1 MEGHEN
7 NDGTDNFTRKL
18 KILKDVHDFIYDD
31 HDEDRKREA
40 FLDDELFLHFRLRV
54 KSFADSMLTSCYSFN
69 PWILAR
75 FGFRYADKVVSCS
88 DCGYC
93 IDEVCC
99 KNMMDDSNRKAA
111 IKKMVDFHGKSC
123 IFKNNPVPGLFCAPE
138 ILTFKEILR
147 HLNRQFSILQ
157 PISYRIEKMQFSDF
171 DSIGINEGEA
181 NAILSK
187 LDNVVSAKL
196 LLVALFGW
204 TAFKRS
210 LRDADDEKL
219 ECIYCCGSFY
229 PAAFSSSSLVSSQQ
243 TDQVVFNPATEHY
256 YWCPIVRSKTIKIL
270 PSRISVKTCVPYWR
284 YLVSACLRTFS
295 INDLSGILYTD
306 DYADKYSVD
315 AIIVAEQ
322 SASCEV
328 FGVYSVFYVPVRNY
342 VRIPHWEY
350 HIRFSPEDGRKVP
363 CTDVLNRFKRLNTGM
378 WIRRY
383 MKDEPW
389 LTNSLAHKTCT
400 PLECQ
405 ILEKMVSRFWQ
416 RPKYYVD
423 DPYEPYNQRYG
434 ISESLPKILNAH
446 VKRPKIL
453 MDESTERQSYRNSI
467 IVRFDQIQK
476 KSGGNKYGR
485 LQYLNQLVT
494 EFQNSE
500 SNDAKRQIVANL
512 ANFAYDPVNHEFLTT
527 LRVHILFSDC
537 LNEADPSM
545 VEFALGGLCNMIQ
558 QPICRRFVL
567 ENLSEKV
574 VSLLNSSNVETVVS
588 ALTVLIFLLH
598 DPIFTFFK
606 PFLIHKTIL
615 DLHST
620 MSNYIVTAKAAT
632 AVTHSLH
639 GSFTAPGSS
648 DLIVFKNSRFEVHSV
663 SAEGLQYLT
672 EGKMFGRIGAA
683 KLFTPKGENKA
694 LMVIVTLK
702 QDVAIVEYDNGRIKT
717 LASRNIS
724 ENFGRPASNGILLS
738 VHPDGEIIGLR
749 IMSST
754 FKCITWN
761 RATSKLTTYSL
772 NYSLTHLSDF
782 VFLHGFQFPMIALI
796 YGDLVGRHVITCRI
810 SLDEQE
816 FENGPW
822 SRGHI
827 EWEAHT
833 LIAVPPPL
841 CGVIVVGC
849 SSLLYIKDNSTIS
862 TVSPPFLSKS
872 IVNCYDAAPDGL
884 TYFLGQLDGT
894 LSLLKLDIE
903 TDAEGKVTLSRMRAS
918 ILGVTSPPDSL
929 SYMHKES
936 LLFVGSRI
944 ADSKLLRLNSLAIC
958 DETWTEVESFPNL
971 APIVDMVLVDMAKQ
985 GQGEIISCSGY
996 GKDGSLKVIR
1006 SGIGLYELARL
1017 DIPFVNRVWA
1027 LRYITDEPYDNL
1039 FILGVVGNSTMVI
1052 KFQENQAEQI
1062 SVDGLETAEQTFVAA
1077 NCHMTNG
1084 ALAIVQVVRSK
1095 IQLADASLDGRK
1107 LDEWKFPD
1115 GSEVSLAAC
1124 EGTSGRLLV
1133 ACRHILHYFN
1143 VRDDR
1148 LQLVTTRTM
1157 ENEASCVEFG
1167 CLSDEGVGVCI
1178 VGHWTKI
1185 CLQLLFVPSLEPV
1198 QTVYLEDSSVIRSA
1212 LMCKFESNMYL
1223 FVSLADGNLIF
1234 YSIDENSFALID
1246 GKKVSLGTDSISLKM
1261 FKTKNTLSILA
1272 CTEKPTVIYMNNNKL
1287 QFSSLDSS
1295 AIYYMTP
1302 LFTSAYDNGV
1312 LFTNGQ
1318 CLTIGIVDEIKKLH
1332 IRSVVLGETPRRIVW
1347 QPENKLVGVLT
1358 IRIMDLPGNSSS
1370 ESSASNRALHS
1381 ASAPPLRRATLTVD
1395 PNSAINEGAVNIGA
1409 EDTGV
1414 DRSIETHSFLL
1425 LDQNSFDVLHAYSMN
1440 PLEECTSILSCTMGE
1455 DQNPFFIVIES
1466 SLFISLLYL
1475 SHSLIFCV
1483 IQLSA
1488 AVITADETEPL
1499 QGRLLMLRYERDGQ
1513 GNSSLNLVHEKEVNG
1528 CVYAM
1533 ASFKSKL
1540 LVAMNSSVLLFEWS
1554 DVTGLQL
1561 VSSCS
1566 LFVTAMH
1573 LKVRDEVILVGDI
1586 QRSIAV
1592 LRYVPSESSF
1602 VEEARDYHPNWISAI
1617 EVIDNDYFMA
1627 AENSLNITVSQ
1638 KDLQQQPVSESQVVK
1653 SAGRLHLGEYINVFK
1668 HGALSMYSYAGISS
1682 LVSNPIM
1689 IGTAEGS
1696 ILIYC
1701 QIQDSHFRVLNDLQR
1716 CFSDIVPDN
1725 VGCIAYDSYRRYVVY
1740 EKNAPAFGFIDG
1752 DLIEQLLEMPRQ
1764 EAIRLINGWIAA
1776 GRISPERCSNITTAQ
1791 QIIDLIEELSRIH

>member
-1 MEGHEN
+1 
-7 NDGTDNFTRKL
+7 
-18 KILKDVHDFIYDD
+18 
-31 HDEDRKREA
+31 
-40 FLDDELFLHFRLRV
+40 
-54 KSFADSMLTSCYSFN
+54 
-69 PWILAR
+69 
-75 FGFRYADKVVSCS
+75 
-88 DCGYC
+88 
-93 IDEVCC
+93 
-99 KNMMDDSNRKAA
+99 
-111 IKKMVDFHGKSC
+111 
-123 IFKNNPVPGLFCAPE
+123 
-138 ILTFKEILR
+138 
-147 HLNRQFSILQ
+147 
-157 PISYRIEKMQFSDF
+157 
-171 DSIGINEGEA
+171 
-181 NAILSK
+181 
-187 LDNVVSAKL
+187 
-196 LLVALFGW
+196 
-204 TAFKRS
+204 
-210 LRDADDEKL
+210 
-219 ECIYCCGSFY
+219 
-229 PAAFSSSSLVSSQQ
+229 
-243 TDQVVFNPATEHY
+243 
-256 YWCPIVRSKTIKIL
+256 
-270 PSRISVKTCVPYWR
+270 
-284 YLVSACLRTFS
+284 
-295 INDLSGILYTD
+295 
-306 DYADKYSVD
+306 
-315 AIIVAEQ
+315 
-322 SASCEV
+322 
-328 FGVYSVFYVPVRNY
+328 
-342 VRIPHWEY
+342 
-350 HIRFSPEDGRKVP
+350 
-363 CTDVLNRFKRLNTGM
+363 
-378 WIRRY
+378 
-383 MKDEPW
+383 
-389 LTNSLAHKTCT
+389 
-400 PLECQ
+400 
-405 ILEKMVSRFWQ
+405 
-416 RPKYYVD
+416 
-423 DPYEPYNQRYG
+423 
-434 ISESLPKILNAH
+434 
-446 VKRPKIL
+446 
-453 MDESTERQSYRNSI
+453 
-467 IVRFDQIQK
+467 
-476 KSGGNKYGR
+476 
-485 LQYLNQLVT
+485 
-494 EFQNSE
+494 
-500 SNDAKRQIVANL
+500 
-512 ANFAYDPVNHEFLTT
+512 
-527 LRVHILFSDC
+527 
-537 LNEADPSM
+537 
-545 VEFALGGLCNMIQ
+545 
-558 QPICRRFVL
+558 
-567 ENLSEKV
+567 
-574 VSLLNSSNVETVVS
+574 
-588 ALTVLIFLLH
+588 
-598 DPIFTFFK
+598 
-606 PFLIHKTIL
+606 
-615 DLHST
+615 

-648 DLIVFKNSRFEVHSV
+648 DLIIFKNSRFEVHSV
-663 SAEGLQYLT
+663 SAEGLQYVT

-738 VHPDGEIIGLR
+738 VHPDGEVIGLR

-761 RATSKLTTYSL
+761 RATSKLSTYSL

-782 VFLHGFQFPMIALI
+782 VFLHGFQFPVIALI

-849 SSLLYIKDNSTIS
+849 SSLLYIRDNSTIS

-903 TDAEGKVTLSRMRAS
+903 TDAE
-918 ILGVTSPPDSL
+918 
-929 SYMHKES
+929 ES

-1027 LRYITDEPYDNL
+1027 LRYITNEPKSSRTDIRGCHRPSGSVEDPARRRQ
-1039 FILGVVGNSTMVI
+1039 FGRPQTGRM
-1052 KFQENQAEQI
+1052 EI
-1062 SVDGLETAEQTFVAA
+1062 S
-1077 NCHMTNG
+1077 
-1084 ALAIVQVVRSK
+1084 
-1095 IQLADASLDGRK
+1095 
-1107 LDEWKFPD
+1107 D

-1148 LQLVTTRTM
+1148 LQL
-1157 ENEASCVEFG
+1157 
-1167 CLSDEGVGVCI
+1167 
-1178 VGHWTKI
+1178 TK
-1185 CLQLLFVPSLEPV
+1185 E
-1198 QTVYLEDSSVIRSA
+1198 SVSA
-1212 LMCKFESNMYL
+1212 LSAIGRKFVFSCCLCRLWNLCKR
-1223 FVSLADGNLIF
+1223 
-1234 YSIDENSFALID
+1234 IDENSFALID

-1318 CLTIGIVDEIKKLH
+1318 CLTIGVVDEIKKLH

-1381 ASAPPLRRATLTVD
+1381 ASAPPLRRTTLTVD

-1455 DQNPFFIVIES
+1455 DQNPFFI
-1466 SLFISLLYL
+1466 
-1475 SHSLIFCV
+1475 
-1483 IQLSA
+1483 LSA

-1701 QIQDSHFRVLNDLQR
+1701 QIHDSHFRVLNDLQR

>member
-1 MEGHEN
+1 MKPYYTFQMEGHEN
-7 NDGTDNFTRKL
+7 NDDTDGFSRKL
-18 KILKDVHDFIYDD
+18 KLLRDVHDFIYDD
-31 HDEDRKREA
+31 HDEDRQREA
-40 FLDDELFLHFRLRV
+40 FLDDKLFLHFRSRV
-54 KSFADSMLTSCYSFN
+54 RSFTGSMVATCYSFN

-75 FGFRYADKVVSCS
+75 FGFRYADKTVSCS

-93 IDEVCC
+93 IDEVCF
-99 KNMMDDSNRKAA
+99 KNMMDESNRKAA

-123 IFKNNPVPGLFCAPE
+123 IYKNNPVPGLFCAPE
-138 ILTFKEILR
+138 IMTFKEILR
-147 HLNRQFSILQ
+147 HLNRQFSILK
-157 PISYRIEKMQFSDF
+157 PIGYRIEKMQFSDY
-171 DSIGINEGEA
+171 DSIGISEGEA
-181 NAILSK
+181 NAIISK
-187 LDNVVSAKL
+187 LDTVVSAKL

-204 TAFKRS
+204 TAFKRQ
-210 LRDADDEKL
+210 LRDTDDEKL
-219 ECIYCCGSFY
+219 ECMYCCGSFY
-229 PAAFSSSSLVSSQQ
+229 PSAFSSNGYVSSQD
-243 TDQVVFNPATEHY
+243 TEQVVFNPATEHY
-256 YWCPIVRSKTIKIL
+256 YWCPIVRNKTIKIL
-270 PSRISVKTCVPYWR
+270 PSRIFVKKCVPYWR

-306 DYADKYSVD
+306 DYADLLNSLHLVKYS
-315 AIIVAEQ
+315 
-322 SASCEV
+322 EV
-328 FGVYSVFYVPVRNY
+328 FQVPVRNY

-416 RPKYYVD
+416 RPRYYVD

-434 ISESLPKILNAH
+434 ISESLPKSLNAH

-453 MDESTERQSYRNSI
+453 MDEN
-467 IVRFDQIQK
+467 
-476 KSGGNKYGR
+476 
-485 LQYLNQLVT
+485 
-494 EFQNSE
+494 
-500 SNDAKRQIVANL
+500 AKRQIVANL

-537 LNEADPSM
+537 LNETDPSM

-558 QPICRRFVL
+558 QPICRQFVL

-598 DPIFTFFK
+598 DPKIKNAEIIAKVEMLAERSNQVRIVNLAKLFIRRAFFLN
-606 PFLIHKTIL
+606 FLKQRIVVQLH
-615 DLHST
+615 LHSA

-632 AVTHSLH
+632 AVTNSLH

-648 DLIVFKNSRFEVHSV
+648 DLIIFKNSRFEVHSV
-663 SAEGLQYLT
+663 SQDGLQYVT

-694 LMVIVTLK
+694 LMIIVTLK

-761 RATSKLTTYSL
+761 RATSKLSTYSL

-782 VFLHGFQFPMIALI
+782 VFLHGFPTPVIALI

-816 FENGPW
+816 FETGPW

-849 SSLLYIKDNSTIS
+849 SSLLYIRDNSTIS

-884 TYFLGQLDGT
+884 TYILGQLDGT
-894 LSLLKLDIE
+894 LSLLKLEIE
-903 TDAEGKVTLSRMRAS
+903 TDAEGKVMLSRMRAT

-944 ADSKLLRLNSLAIC
+944 ADSKLLRLNSLAVC

-985 GQGEIISCSGY
+985 GQGEIIACSGY

-1039 FILGVVGNSTMVI
+1039 FIMGVVGNSTMVI

-1062 SVDGLETAEQTFVAA
+1062 TVDGLETAEQTFVAA
-1077 NCHMTNG
+1077 NCHVTDG

-1115 GSEVSLAAC
+1115 DGQVSLASC

-1143 VRDDR
+1143 VCDGR
-1148 LQLVTTRTM
+1148 LKLVTTRTM

-1178 VGHWTKI
+1178 VAHWTKI
-1185 CLQLLFVPSLEPV
+1185 CLQLLFLPSLEPAH
-1198 QTVYLEDSSVIRSA
+1198 TVFYVEGSVIRSA
-1212 LMCKFESNMYL
+1212 LMCNFESNLYL

-1234 YSIDENSFALID
+1234 YTVDEESYALVD

-1347 QPENKLVGVLT
+1347 QPENRLVGVLT
-1358 IRIMDLPGNSSS
+1358 IRITDLPGNSSS

-1381 ASAPPLRRATLTVD
+1381 ASAPPLRRTTLTVD
-1395 PNSAINEGAVNIGA
+1395 PNSAINEGAMNVGA

-1414 DRSIETHSFLL
+1414 DRSVETHSFLL
-1425 LDQNSFDVLHAYSMN
+1425 LDQNSFDVLHAYSMS

-1455 DQNPFFIVIES
+1455 DQNPFFI
-1466 SLFISLLYL
+1466 
-1475 SHSLIFCV
+1475 
-1483 IQLSA
+1483 LSA
-1488 AVITADETEPL
+1488 AVITADDTEPL
-1499 QGRLLMLRYERDGQ
+1499 QGRLLVLRFERDGH

-1554 DVTGLQL
+1554 DATGLQL

-1573 LKVRDEVILVGDI
+1573 LKVRDDVILVGDI

-1592 LRYVPSESSF
+1592 LKYVPSESSF

-1627 AENSLNITVSQ
+1627 AENSLNITISQ

-1668 HGALSMYSYAGISS
+1668 HGALSMYTYAGISS

-1701 QIQDSHFRVLNDLQR
+1701 QIRDSHFRILNDLQR

-1764 EAIRLINGWIAA
+1764 EAIRLINGWIVA

>member
-1 MEGHEN
+1 M
-7 NDGTDNFTRKL
+7 
-18 KILKDVHDFIYDD
+18 
-31 HDEDRKREA
+31 
-40 FLDDELFLHFRLRV
+40 
-54 KSFADSMLTSCYSFN
+54 
-69 PWILAR
+69 
-75 FGFRYADKVVSCS
+75 
-88 DCGYC
+88 
-93 IDEVCC
+93 
-99 KNMMDDSNRKAA
+99 
-111 IKKMVDFHGKSC
+111 
-123 IFKNNPVPGLFCAPE
+123 
-138 ILTFKEILR
+138 
-147 HLNRQFSILQ
+147 FS
-157 PISYRIEKMQFSDF
+157 
-171 DSIGINEGEA
+171 
-181 NAILSK
+181 
-187 LDNVVSAKL
+187 
-196 LLVALFGW
+196 
-204 TAFKRS
+204 
-210 LRDADDEKL
+210 
-219 ECIYCCGSFY
+219 
-229 PAAFSSSSLVSSQQ
+229 
-243 TDQVVFNPATEHY
+243 
-256 YWCPIVRSKTIKIL
+256 
-270 PSRISVKTCVPYWR
+270 
-284 YLVSACLRTFS
+284 
-295 INDLSGILYTD
+295 
-306 DYADKYSVD
+306 
-315 AIIVAEQ
+315 
-322 SASCEV
+322 
-328 FGVYSVFYVPVRNY
+328 
-342 VRIPHWEY
+342 
-350 HIRFSPEDGRKVP
+350 
-363 CTDVLNRFKRLNTGM
+363 
-378 WIRRY
+378 
-383 MKDEPW
+383 
-389 LTNSLAHKTCT
+389 
-400 PLECQ
+400 
-405 ILEKMVSRFWQ
+405 
-416 RPKYYVD
+416 
-423 DPYEPYNQRYG
+423 
-434 ISESLPKILNAH
+434 
-446 VKRPKIL
+446 
-453 MDESTERQSYRNSI
+453 
-467 IVRFDQIQK
+467 RFDQIQK

-500 SNDAKRQIVANL
+500 NNDAKRQIVANL

-537 LNEADPSM
+537 LNETDPSM

-558 QPICRRFVL
+558 QPICRQFVL

-598 DPIFTFFK
+598 DPKIKNAEIIAKVEMLAERSNQVRIANLAKLFIR
-606 PFLIHKTIL
+606 LAVLVQLH
-615 DLHST
+615 LHSA

-632 AVTHSLH
+632 AVTNSLH

-648 DLIVFKNSRFEVHSV
+648 DLIVFKNSRFEVHSL
-663 SAEGLQYLT
+663 SPDGLQYVT

-761 RATSKLTTYSL
+761 RATSKLSTYSL

-782 VFLHGFQFPMIALI
+782 VFLHGFATPVIALI

-816 FENGPW
+816 FETEQRLIKFVVGPW

-849 SSLLYIKDNSTIS
+849 SSLLYIRDNSTIS

-884 TYFLGQLDGT
+884 TYILGQLDGT
-894 LSLLKLDIE
+894 LSLLKLEIE
-903 TDAEGKVTLSRMRAS
+903 TDAEGKVTLSRMRAT

-944 ADSKLLRLNSLAIC
+944 ADSKLLRLNSLAVC

-985 GQGEIISCSGY
+985 GQGEIIACSGY

-1039 FILGVVGNSTMVI
+1039 FIMGVVGNSTMVI

-1077 NCHMTNG
+1077 NCHAIDG

-1115 GSEVSLAAC
+1115 GGEVSLASC

-1143 VRDDR
+1143 VCDGR

-1185 CLQLLFVPSLEPV
+1185 CLQLLLLPSLEPAH
-1198 QTVYLEDSSVIRSA
+1198 TVYYEDSSVIRSA
-1212 LMCKFESNMYL
+1212 LMCNFESNMYL

-1234 YSIDENSFALID
+1234 YTVDENSYALVD
-1246 GKKVSLGTDSISLKM
+1246 GKKVTLGTDSISLKM

-1318 CLTIGIVDEIKKLH
+1318 CLTIGVVDEIKKLH

-1347 QPENKLVGVLT
+1347 QPENRLVGVLT

-1381 ASAPPLRRATLTVD
+1381 ANAPPLRRTTLTVD
-1395 PNSAINEGAVNIGA
+1395 PNSAINEGAMNVGT

-1414 DRSIETHSFLL
+1414 DRSVETHSFLL
-1425 LDQNSFDVLHAYSMN
+1425 LDQNSFEVLHAYSMS

-1455 DQNPFFIVIES
+1455 DQNPFFI
-1466 SLFISLLYL
+1466 
-1475 SHSLIFCV
+1475 
-1483 IQLSA
+1483 LSA
-1488 AVITADETEPL
+1488 AVITADDTEPL

-1554 DVTGLQL
+1554 DATGLQL

-1573 LKVRDEVILVGDI
+1573 LKVRDDVILVGDI

-1592 LRYVPSESSF
+1592 LKYVPSESSF

-1627 AENSLNITVSQ
+1627 AENSLNITISQ
-1638 KDLQQQPVSESQVVK
+1638 KDLQQQPVTESQVVK

-1701 QIQDSHFRVLNDLQR
+1701 QIRESHFRILNDLQR

-1752 DLIEQLLEMPRQ
+1752 DLIEQMLEMPRQ
-1764 EAIRLINGWIAA
+1764 EAIRLINGWIVA

>member
-1 MEGHEN
+1 
-7 NDGTDNFTRKL
+7 
-18 KILKDVHDFIYDD
+18 
-31 HDEDRKREA
+31 
-40 FLDDELFLHFRLRV
+40 
-54 KSFADSMLTSCYSFN
+54 
-69 PWILAR
+69 
-75 FGFRYADKVVSCS
+75 
-88 DCGYC
+88 
-93 IDEVCC
+93 
-99 KNMMDDSNRKAA
+99 
-111 IKKMVDFHGKSC
+111 
-123 IFKNNPVPGLFCAPE
+123 
-138 ILTFKEILR
+138 
-147 HLNRQFSILQ
+147 
-157 PISYRIEKMQFSDF
+157 
-171 DSIGINEGEA
+171 
-181 NAILSK
+181 
-187 LDNVVSAKL
+187 
-196 LLVALFGW
+196 
-204 TAFKRS
+204 
-210 LRDADDEKL
+210 
-219 ECIYCCGSFY
+219 
-229 PAAFSSSSLVSSQQ
+229 
-243 TDQVVFNPATEHY
+243 
-256 YWCPIVRSKTIKIL
+256 
-270 PSRISVKTCVPYWR
+270 
-284 YLVSACLRTFS
+284 
-295 INDLSGILYTD
+295 
-306 DYADKYSVD
+306 
-315 AIIVAEQ
+315 
-322 SASCEV
+322 
-328 FGVYSVFYVPVRNY
+328 
-342 VRIPHWEY
+342 
-350 HIRFSPEDGRKVP
+350 
-363 CTDVLNRFKRLNTGM
+363 
-378 WIRRY
+378 
-383 MKDEPW
+383 
-389 LTNSLAHKTCT
+389 
-400 PLECQ
+400 
-405 ILEKMVSRFWQ
+405 
-416 RPKYYVD
+416 
-423 DPYEPYNQRYG
+423 
-434 ISESLPKILNAH
+434 
-446 VKRPKIL
+446 
-453 MDESTERQSYRNSI
+453 
-467 IVRFDQIQK
+467 
-476 KSGGNKYGR
+476 
-485 LQYLNQLVT
+485 
-494 EFQNSE
+494 
-500 SNDAKRQIVANL
+500 
-512 ANFAYDPVNHEFLTT
+512 
-527 LRVHILFSDC
+527 
-537 LNEADPSM
+537 
-545 VEFALGGLCNMIQ
+545 
-558 QPICRRFVL
+558 
-567 ENLSEKV
+567 
-574 VSLLNSSNVETVVS
+574 
-588 ALTVLIFLLH
+588 
-598 DPIFTFFK
+598 
-606 PFLIHKTIL
+606 
-615 DLHST
+615 

-648 DLIVFKNSRFEVHSV
+648 DLIIFKNSRFEVHSV
-663 SAEGLQYLT
+663 SAEGLQYVT

-738 VHPDGEIIGLR
+738 VHPDGEVIGLR

-761 RATSKLTTYSL
+761 RATSKLSTYSL

-782 VFLHGFQFPMIALI
+782 VFLHGFQFPVIALI

-849 SSLLYIKDNSTIS
+849 SSLLYIRDNSTIS

-903 TDAEGKVTLSRMRAS
+903 TDAE
-918 ILGVTSPPDSL
+918 
-929 SYMHKES
+929 ES

-1027 LRYITDEPYDNL
+1027 LRYITNEPYDNL

-1077 NCHMTNG
+1077 NCHMADG

-1148 LQLVTTRTM
+1148 LQL
-1157 ENEASCVEFG
+1157 
-1167 CLSDEGVGVCI
+1167 
-1178 VGHWTKI
+1178 TK
-1185 CLQLLFVPSLEPV
+1185 E
-1198 QTVYLEDSSVIRSA
+1198 SVSA
-1212 LMCKFESNMYL
+1212 LSAIGRKFVFSCCLCRLWNLCKR
-1223 FVSLADGNLIF
+1223 
-1234 YSIDENSFALID
+1234 IDENSFALID

-1318 CLTIGIVDEIKKLH
+1318 CLTIGVVDEIKKLH

-1381 ASAPPLRRATLTVD
+1381 ASAPPLRRTTLTVD

-1455 DQNPFFIVIES
+1455 DQNPFFI
-1466 SLFISLLYL
+1466 
-1475 SHSLIFCV
+1475 
-1483 IQLSA
+1483 LSA

-1701 QIQDSHFRVLNDLQR
+1701 QIHDSHFRVLNDLQR